1 MEVCFNTK
9 VVAQDPR
16 FQELRAKYEKYPES
30 MVMRVLQHF
39 REKYDYEA
47 DWYPS
52 TPGQKGAFSRF
63 MKYELKGMDLART
76 TRDLEQH
83 NVDLM
88 YETMYRTFTPAQL
101 ESRLSMLQ
109 AVFSYIVET
118 EAQKQGVLLKSNE
131 DRQQVIK
138 SFGKDG
144 KNPYV
149 SIMQK
154 VFEFIE
160 NFYAKD
166 RDFHKRMLIRNYDIT
181 DEELSDPDNVDFL
194 EETID
199 GIISSYKKVLELK
212 DQLAALAAPRIG
224 DTEGFIVSIKDNKV
238 SFTDMHDAEVEGTDE
253 EGKQDDGEDYEEGT
267 KGERYTDFRTL
278 KLMETLSPKAKK
290 FLSKLYKVDFDGHV
304 VYDDINMPQTVGTR
318 QAAVVLHRVLRDS
331 TPQTFLDDIKAAA
344 VNYPWMAGL
353 WRELNKHPQYQTTI
367 YDAFKKCETNYFYI
381 NFEDGNMKPSFANSR
396 AAGNV
401 IMREAGN
408 NITGGYVLDPEFS
421 IYTEDR
427 LLKSNQE
434 LAEIARKYD
443 AFDNPKINDA
453 LRFINMVT
461 DDAGLSDKAKLRW
474 ISEIEKKY
482 NEDFHYLLNAPEEA
496 MDIFLAKNPDVLPA
510 LARALRGCGVTV
522 DEKDLRTLALQKFTK
537 RSWKFMSDKRLS
549 DSDKYGRNKLYQII
563 RATNG
568 LLGKAQETVTMS
580 KRYNNLGK
588 TNTGQYFYNT
598 ASYQFRLLNNVLSL
612 AKYNETEER
621 VFNNG
626 KSLSTNNDVNLLH
639 QIVDELSNS
648 DRLSNED
655 YQKMIM
661 DKYAKYEGMS
671 LGDGD
676 TMRLTGW
683 LKEMYDGNH
692 AGVDST
698 RSARFR
704 LIDVCGYNHLEY
716 SKMNKSQ
723 HILAAM
729 AMYFKHREMEGFCG
743 SYVGYEVPIQAD
755 YSTAYNFVTGP
766 TFGARMGSMEEV
778 IESKRKQEIEWAGT
792 DDVEAVEKINA
803 KYDKAL
809 EDYRKEYMTDP
820 DNNRD
825 HYRSDRH
832 LTVRLDGKLYA
843 ADIVEKLAD
852 ETLIELERIQ
862 AIRDREKDPSWKL
875 NLGTYDRQGKRFQIF
890 PEFND
895 NGFEEKYASFDNAD
909 EARDFLLEQVA
920 AQLEKVIADDIRTLN
935 ESKVLS
941 HPAMKSMKDEYY
953 GDDLYAEDGKFESLP
968 GYAQGRMQDFFLN
981 TFYAR
986 QQMCKIFTGGMQQF
1000 NGLLDYEKRN
1010 MILHATH
1017 SSMYTEAKDRLGNKV
1032 GKSTENCLYL
1042 EDDVAESAIM
1052 KPVSEML
1059 GQLLRKG
1066 IISRDQYD
1074 TMLKSYKK
1082 KITTTDGQAFRT
1094 LESYRRI
1101 MMMTDKWDDRQE
1113 AAYKKIINYS
1123 EHPSIDLSDAVS
1135 VLMDGIKPIYTGF
1148 EEVQAY
1154 PGQKPVRMTVLH
1166 KYSETLLLPYF
1177 LAEHC
1182 LGSQSAPLRGLS
1194 MARRE
1199 LAKQGKDIDLFI
1211 MHSGVK
1217 VGAFSVASPFAK
1229 DKKTG
1234 ERLLKDADGIRDYL
1248 VEYVNTVP
1256 GAVHTL
1262 DMKGYGIAA
1271 SVSHDPM
1278 DERIAIASQAEKV
1291 GMANIEDGD
1300 KVNVN
1305 GKEMDAREARELYY
1319 QIKSADIIDMY
1330 KQLRSLFFS
1339 SEALDKAFR
1348 EEISSRP
1355 YSSREM
1361 QYALCLLKNGQ
1372 FAVPLFAPN
1381 VEHQVQ
1387 QLMASMIKK
1396 RLTKP
1401 KSEGANILQT
1411 TGFGVDM
1418 DVQGFD
1424 DRNAIADSDKLE
1436 IKFDGEGENKRIK
1449 YVEVFMPLND
1459 SRLKVFADSD
1469 GKITPERLQELI
1481 DNKTI
1486 PEEML
1491 EFVAYRTPSD
1501 AEHSVIPCRIK
1512 GFTSPADGPS
1522 IKMPKEVMVLTG
1534 HDYDGDKMRCHFKS
1548 FRLVD
1553 RSDTETELTD
1563 DEVTQM
1569 ILGQKSVNPEFKKC
1583 VLDEYDYS
1591 KPAYE
1596 NTRAARVNERVSL
1609 FFAQLTSPAGSRRV
1623 LIPGG
1628 CDMTKVYAKSIYL
1641 VAASRNPSQMEVIRK
1656 ALSNL
1661 GMAEAQ
1667 IRSVTSDTSS
1677 LYDYLSSL
1685 SDGELSDIMNAVNG
1699 YLTPFSMTHAA
1710 DSFEYMMGGADMIG
1724 IYAMYNSAFQMFQR
1738 INLTYTPGRTK
1749 LGDVNVTMFGHQFGK
1764 LFQTRNRNGMLASL
1778 SLARLLNAAVDN
1790 GKDPVLGY
1798 LHQNPEMSKLT
1809 FFMLA
1814 AGLEEE
1820 DVHLVLNQPI
1830 VLELMRRMKEGKK
1843 GDDEASMYR
1852 TIDDILSEL
1861 TMNGAKVPEADT
1873 NKYWNALKTV
1883 ASMDKDDYT
1892 SALGLDFSSLRS
1904 TDDLDL
1910 LQHQCAILATLRHL
1924 NGPASDLA
1932 KFVRYTR
1939 PESAKGAIG
1948 TDIASIIA
1956 KKANLDDF
1964 RQDIVRKQ
1972 DNTIAGMGDILKAR
1986 DANIDWSDEYLNR
1999 MLGDKLP
2006 EAVALNTLMIDNS
2019 FDMFSSFFP
2028 QARRTWYDFIVK
2040 VAKEYD
2046 YSTIDESLI
2055 RKIANDMILWKLL
2068 SDKNF
2073 VQGDPQEEQKRILVD
2088 VPKDFRDLK
2097 VRIEKAH
2104 ENPGTDMEAEQL
2116 YENVFLKKIRVT
2128 SPEEQKAPR
2137 LMFFMDGAPA
2147 EGTRDLIS
2155 SGWNELMQSK
2165 DPKIR
2170 KLGTDLFKYNMYSNG
2185 FSYGMYEFAH
2195 FAPYSV
2201 LSATPGYIQALRNLV
2216 WRSHVSWRDEREM
2229 ENFINQ
2235 YYMNHWGEGHLVS
2248 QVKAENMPLTKTAE
2262 GLKVDS
2268 TDKEFNEAV
2277 ASNRY
2282 IVVSSSIPGNRK
2294 GARSQT
2300 LYRVDKIGDGVYL
2313 SQAAKLG
2320 AFSRRSQVT
2329 RQYNPVVDYHD
2340 IQPVTPGNDS
2350 SWGTLSSGLKG
2361 KFVIDSNANIEAPGM
2376 MAADRTA
2383 AANARLSSYFGM
2395 NITAKD
2401 VRNAE
2406 DKQAGI
2412 TKSDSELDKLAKRS
2426 CEIVRN
2432 ITDKMWA
2439 RYSDN
2444 GYEVSSIGDKRF
2456 SALYAKFRLGTI
2468 IDGVDVGG
2476 MTIENV
2482 YQSIIKKSGKGQ
2494 TPSKESK
2501 LYRSSVNSYTG
2512 NITPDANTIFVF
2524 GSNPEGRHG
2533 AGAAKIAREKF
2544 GAKYGQGEGLQGSA
2558 YALPTKD
2565 LRVTYNNSLRS
2576 ISPAQIIESI
2586 KNLYE
2591 TARQHPDKQFKVA
2604 YRNTDK
2610 ASLNGYTGLEMIEM
2624 FLKAGSIPANIVF
2637 SKEWVD
2643 TGKFNLSREELEDFS
2658 YVEGYLPLWKKW
2670 AEQNPELINDLREKS
2685 AGKVLT
2691 DKFASTRVSQARALS
2706 DILASG
2712 TNTAVITGSEAES
2725 LVQTMPVEDENVN
2738 SAPVE
2743 GKVQESS
2750 STAERQF
2757 TDAEMLKA
2765 AQDAFKKNMFGSIK
2779 VVDKDKATGEYVVND
2794 VPATPDNVRKARQ
2807 QRTFTELNR
2816 KLREILNR
2824 HGIGIGVLYNAEARM
2839 NLGGVAVFDTAN
2851 VTAEGLLE
2859 LIRLAEGYEGEQ
2871 ALPEEFA
2878 HVALEMLGHDHALVK
2893 RLLNAID
2900 DSDEAL
2906 REAYESEDGN
2916 LYDEYVKVYGN
2927 ENRDKLVLEAAG
2939 KLVAKALLR
2948 EQKIRTGGVRGL
2960 ITRIVD
2966 AIKSMLRKFSRN
2978 EVQDAIF
2985 EASGIASKI
2994 AREMLGGRLADD
3006 MSIQNIA
3013 SNDSMF
3019 NIVKTNLTDKQDIL
3033 SKLWKTET
3041 KRYEI
3046 LKKRAGYYN
3055 VGTAP
3060 ASVEAAERQLKKLEA
3075 SIRSHKVEDAVMT
3088 YLNDGLAFLA
3098 ATEKSLDDSVNSG
3111 RPMNSVCK
3119 KLNTVRD
3126 TLYSYAKAVDYIR
3139 EGISSKE
3146 IADSLNLT
3154 ETLDRLQG
3162 VLNKFHD
3169 KYMSLARRY
3178 FEEMLSNVYGESGVT
3193 VEIGRER
3200 GRQITIHEMA
3210 TRADR
3215 DISLASRWFDAIAD
3229 CNDYVLKAVDDITRD
3244 AKMRARKHA
3253 AEIKP
3258 RIEVAVADLV
3268 RETGSRDQ
3276 SFMFEKDAKGHR
3288 TGKYISEAASQKL
3301 PKAQKKFY
3309 DTMIEIQ
3316 KEADRLLPKPLIDK
3330 RGALGIVM
3338 VRKYAMERVAAAK
3351 GFNGKMLEAWEGIR
3365 NEVMET
3371 SEDFDPEVQEVA
3383 VDFEGNKV
3391 DMLPVKFLNKG
3402 KKESYDDMT
3411 DDVAASMMAYAGM
3424 AYEYGEMSNVINTL
3438 ENAKYMAGE
3447 RDVVQRSGNRQRQET
3462 IDSDDVTFT
3471 TPFTKKAAQLH
3482 AQKALEDF
3490 FSMHI
3495 YGHMAADEGTF
3506 GNTRISKRKVVNM
3519 VNSITSFSQMAFNLT
3534 QRISNVTTGAMQV
3547 VVESAGKGVYNIA
3560 DVTWASNI
3568 YMKNTADR
3576 FAQTGRTESDNKLS
3590 LWNEH
3595 FDVHQDNG
3603 RYNNKY
3609 KKGDISRWFNTNML
3623 YAGLTAGED
3632 YLSSVT
3638 SLAVARNYKVK
3649 DASGKVGNLWDA
3661 YEVKYLDEANRT
3673 GAYLALKKG
3682 YTKTNGSPITA
3693 EDEAR
3698 FAKQVAALN
3707 FEMQGIYNMD
3717 DRSAVQQ
3724 YAFGALMIMY
3734 RKWIAPA
3741 IKRRY
3746 GRVQYSAL
3754 KGTYE
3759 EGYYIT
3765 LWNLLSDSFVD
3776 AKDAVTADQSDAAL
3790 LNIFNDISAFAN
3802 AWKINYSKM
3811 TAYEKSCITK
3821 ACTELGTVAGLWLAT
3836 TLLLRLP
3843 PDDKDG
3849 MLGWAESMMLSQ
3861 MLRLRSELWAQ
3872 TPMGV
3877 VPESFRILK
3886 SPFAAADPIKRT
3898 LDTFQLIL
3906 PWNYFTK
3913 IKSGRYRGHS
3923 KAYQYMMSM
3932 PILGMYRQVQKFI
3945 DPTPLIQYYTNS

>member
-1 MEVCFNTK
+1 MEHYKEYDSDDIIDSLDIFRE
-9 VVAQDPR
+9 QYDYDDD
-16 FQELRAKYEKYPES
+16 FYPE
-30 MVMRVLQHF
+30 
-39 REKYDYEA
+39 
-47 DWYPS
+47 
-52 TPGQKGAFSRF
+52 TPGQRGMFTRF
-63 MKYELKGMDLART
+63 LKYEIDGIWLSSDEAER
-76 TRDLEQH
+76 LEQK

-109 AVFSYIVET
+109 AVFSYIVEV
-118 EAQKQGVLLKSNE
+118 EAQKQGVLLKSNA

-154 VFEFIE
+154 VFELIE

-166 RDFHKRMLIRNYDIT
+166 RDFHRKNILNRLRNLGFSEAQMSTDHAKASINRKIDLI
-181 DEELSDPDNVDFL
+181 
-194 EETID
+194 ID
-199 GIISSYKKVLELK
+199 AYKKVLELK

-224 DTEGFIVSIKDNKV
+224 DTEGFIVSIKGNKV
-238 SFTDMHDAEVEGTDE
+238 SFTDMHDEDTEDTDE

-267 KGERYTDFRTL
+267 KGERYTDFRVL

-290 FLSKLYKVDFDGHV
+290 FLSKLYKVDFNGHV
-304 VYDDINMPQTVGTR
+304 VYDDINMPETVGTR
-318 QAAVVLHRVLRDS
+318 QAAVVLHRVLRNS
-331 TPQTFLDDIKAAA
+331 TPQSFMDDIKAAA
-344 VNYPWMAGL
+344 VNYPWLTGL
-353 WRELNKHPQYQTTI
+353 WRELNRHPEYQTTI

-381 NFEDGNMKPSFANSR
+381 NFENGNMKPSFANSR

-474 ISEIEKKY
+474 ISGIEKKY

-496 MDIFLAKNPDVLPA
+496 MDIFLAKNPDVLPT

-580 KRYNNLGK
+580 KRYNNLGQ

-598 ASYQFRLLNNVLSL
+598 ASYQFKLLNNVLSL

-648 DRLSNED
+648 DRLSKED
-655 YQKMIM
+655 YRKMIM

-692 AGVDST
+692 AGVDSN

-716 SKMNKSQ
+716 SEMNKSQ

-766 TFGARMGSMEEV
+766 SYGCAV
-778 IESKRKQEIEWAGT
+778 PVESILENKRKQELSAIDENDT
-792 DDVEAVEKINA
+792 EEVERIKS
-803 KYDKAL
+803 KYDSLL
-809 EDYRKEYMTDP
+809 EELKIDKDKRGSEGYRA
-820 DNNRD
+820 
-825 HYRSDRH
+825 DRR
-832 LTVRLDGKLYA
+832 LTLRIDGKLYA
-843 ADIVEKLAD
+843 AGVVNLLAD

-862 AIRDREKDPSWKL
+862 AIRDRENDPSWKL
-875 NLGTYDRQGKRFQIF
+875 DLGTYDRQGKRFQIF

-941 HPAMKSMKDEYY
+941 HPAMKSMKEEYY
-953 GDDLYAEDGKFESLP
+953 GDDLFAEDGKFESLP
-968 GYAQGRMQDFFLN
+968 GYAQARLQDFFLN

-1032 GKSTENCLYL
+1032 GKSTQNCLYL

-1052 KPVSEML
+1052 QPVSEML
-1059 GQLLRKG
+1059 GQLLKKNV
-1066 IISRDQYD
+1066 ITRDQYD
-1074 TMLKSYKK
+1074 TMLKSYR
-1082 KITTTDGQAFRT
+1082 KIKTTDGQAFRT
-1094 LESYRRI
+1094 LESYRSI
-1101 MMMTDKWDDRQE
+1101 MMMADKWDDAHE
-1113 AAYKKIINYS
+1113 GAYRKIMSYS

-1199 LAKQGKDIDLFI
+1199 FAKQGKDIDLFI

-1234 ERLLKDADGIRDYL
+1234 SRLLKDADGIRDYL

-1262 DMKGYGIAA
+1262 DMRGYGIAA

-1305 GKEMDAREARELYY
+1305 GREMDAIEARELYY

-1355 YSSREM
+1355 YSSMEM

-1436 IKFDGEGENKRIK
+1436 VKFEGEGENKHIK

-1481 DNKTI
+1481 GSKTI

-1522 IKMPKEVMVLTG
+1522 IKMPKDVMVLTG

-1553 RSDTETELTD
+1553 RSDSDTELTD

-1569 ILGQKSVNPEFKKC
+1569 ILGQKAVNPEFKKC

-1641 VAASRNPSQMEVIRK
+1641 AAASRNPSQMEVIRK

-1661 GMAEAQ
+1661 GMAGVQ

-1699 YLTPFSMTHAA
+1699 YSTPFSMTHAA

-1738 INLTYTPGRTK
+1738 IDLSYVPSATRM
-1749 LGDVNVTMFGHQFGK
+1749 GDVNVSMFGHQFGK

-1798 LHQNPEMSKLT
+1798 LHQTPEMSKLT

-1820 DVHLVLNQPI
+1820 DVHLVINQPVVI
-1830 VLELMRRMKEGKK
+1830 EMMRRMKDGRK
-1843 GDDEASMYR
+1843 GDEESSMR
-1852 TIDDILSEL
+1852 QIMEDILSEL
-1861 TMNGAKVPEADT
+1861 TANGQGIEEADPKT
-1873 NKYWNALKTV
+1873 YWKALKTV
-1883 ASMDKDDYT
+1883 ADMGKDDYT
-1892 SALGLDFSSLRS
+1892 SALGIGFDRLRT

-1910 LQHQCAILATLRHL
+1910 LKNQCAVLSTLRHIS
-1924 NGPASDLA
+1924 GPANDLA
-1932 KFVRYTR
+1932 QFVRYTR

-1964 RQDIVRKQ
+1964 RERIAKKQ
-1972 DNTIAGMGDILKAR
+1972 LNTISGMGELMKQR
-1986 DANIDWSDEYLNR
+1986 DSNIGWSEEYLNG
-1999 MLGDKLP
+1999 MLGKRLP
-2006 EAVALNTLMIDNS
+2006 EVVALNSLMIDNS
-2019 FDMFSSFFP
+2019 FDMFSYFFP

-2040 VAKEYD
+2040 MAREYD
-2046 YSTIDESLI
+2046 YNTIDESLI

-2088 VPKDFRDLK
+2088 VPKDLQDLK
-2097 VRIEKAH
+2097 KRIEKAH
-2104 ENPGTDMEAEQL
+2104 ENSGTDWEAERL

-2155 SGWNELMQSK
+2155 AGWNELMQSK

-2170 KLGTDLFKYNMYSNG
+2170 KLATDLFKYNMYSNG

-2201 LSATPGYIQALRNLV
+2201 LAGTPGYIDALRRMV
-2216 WRSHVSWRDEREM
+2216 GRSYVSWRDEREM
-2229 ENFINQ
+2229 ENFMNQ

-2248 QVKAENMPLTKTAE
+2248 QMKAENMPWTITAK

-2268 TDKEFNEAV
+2268 TDMKFNETV

-2282 IVVSSSIPGNRK
+2282 IIVSSSIPGNRK

-2300 LYRVDKIGDGVYL
+2300 LYRVDRIGDGVYL
-2313 SQAAKLG
+2313 SPASKLG

-2350 SWGTLSSGLKG
+2350 SWGTLSSGLKD
-2361 KFVIDSNANIEAPGM
+2361 KFIVDSNSNIEAPGM

-2395 NITAKD
+2395 NVTAKD

-2412 TKSDSELDKLAKRS
+2412 TKSDSELDRLAKRS
-2426 CEIVRN
+2426 GEV
-2432 ITDKMWA
+2432 A
-2439 RYSDN
+2439 R
-2444 GYEVSSIGDKRF
+2444 
-2456 SALYAKFRLGTI
+2456 
-2468 IDGVDVGG
+2468 
-2476 MTIENV
+2476 
-2482 YQSIIKKSGKGQ
+2482 
-2494 TPSKESK
+2494 
-2501 LYRSSVNSYTG
+2501 
-2512 NITPDANTIFVF
+2512 
-2524 GSNPEGRHG
+2524 
-2533 AGAAKIAREKF
+2533 
-2544 GAKYGQGEGLQGSA
+2544 
-2558 YALPTKD
+2558 
-2565 LRVTYNNSLRS
+2565 
-2576 ISPAQIIESI
+2576 
-2586 KNLYE
+2586 
-2591 TARQHPDKQFKVA
+2591 
-2604 YRNTDK
+2604 K
-2610 ASLNGYTGLEMIEM
+2610 A
-2624 FLKAGSIPANIVF
+2624 
-2637 SKEWVD
+2637 D
-2643 TGKFNLSREELEDFS
+2643 
-2658 YVEGYLPLWKKW
+2658 
-2670 AEQNPELINDLREKS
+2670 
-2685 AGKVLT
+2685 
-2691 DKFASTRVSQARALS
+2691 
-2706 DILASG
+2706 
-2712 TNTAVITGSEAES
+2712 VITGSEAES
-2725 LVQTMPVEDENVN
+2725 LAQTMPVEDENVN

-2743 GKVQESS
+2743 EKVQ
-2750 STAERQF
+2750 ERQF

-2765 AQDAFKKNMFGSIK
+2765 AQDAFKNNMFGSIK
-2779 VVDKDKATGEYVVND
+2779 VVDKDTATGEYVVND

-2878 HVALEMLGHDHALVK
+2878 HVALEMLGHDHVLVK

-2900 DSDEAL
+2900 GSDEAL
-2906 REAYESEDGN
+2906 REAYESEEGN

-2948 EQKIRTGGVRGL
+2948 EQKIRTGGIRGL
-2960 ITRIVD
+2960 VTRIVH
-2966 AIKSMLRKFSRN
+2966 APQVQQERGAGRHLR
-2978 EVQDAIF
+2978 
-2985 EASGIASKI
+2985 
-2994 AREMLGGRLADD
+2994 GR
-3006 MSIQNIA
+3006 
-3013 SNDSMF
+3013 
-3019 NIVKTNLTDKQDIL
+3019 
-3033 SKLWKTET
+3033 
-3041 KRYEI
+3041 RH
-3046 LKKRAGYYN
+3046 
-3055 VGTAP
+3055 
-3060 ASVEAAERQLKKLEA
+3060 SVE
-3075 SIRSHKVEDAVMT
+3075 
-3088 YLNDGLAFLA
+3088 
-3098 ATEKSLDDSVNSG
+3098 
-3111 RPMNSVCK
+3111 
-3119 KLNTVRD
+3119 
-3126 TLYSYAKAVDYIR
+3126 
-3139 EGISSKE
+3139 
-3146 IADSLNLT
+3146 
-3154 ETLDRLQG
+3154 
-3162 VLNKFHD
+3162 
-3169 KYMSLARRY
+3169 
-3178 FEEMLSNVYGESGVT
+3178 
-3193 VEIGRER
+3193 
-3200 GRQITIHEMA
+3200 
-3210 TRADR
+3210 
-3215 DISLASRWFDAIAD
+3215 D
-3229 CNDYVLKAVDDITRD
+3229 C
-3244 AKMRARKHA
+3244 
-3253 AEIKP
+3253 
-3258 RIEVAVADLV
+3258 
-3268 RETGSRDQ
+3268 
-3276 SFMFEKDAKGHR
+3276 
-3288 TGKYISEAASQKL
+3288 
-3301 PKAQKKFY
+3301 
-3309 DTMIEIQ
+3309 
-3316 KEADRLLPKPLIDK
+3316 
-3330 RGALGIVM
+3330 
-3338 VRKYAMERVAAAK
+3338 
-3351 GFNGKMLEAWEGIR
+3351 
-3365 NEVMET
+3365 
-3371 SEDFDPEVQEVA
+3371 
-3383 VDFEGNKV
+3383 
-3391 DMLPVKFLNKG
+3391 
-3402 KKESYDDMT
+3402 
-3411 DDVAASMMAYAGM
+3411 
-3424 AYEYGEMSNVINTL
+3424 
-3438 ENAKYMAGE
+3438 
-3447 RDVVQRSGNRQRQET
+3447 
-3462 IDSDDVTFT
+3462 
-3471 TPFTKKAAQLH
+3471 
-3482 AQKALEDF
+3482 
-3490 FSMHI
+3490 
-3495 YGHMAADEGTF
+3495 
-3506 GNTRISKRKVVNM
+3506 
-3519 VNSITSFSQMAFNLT
+3519 
-3534 QRISNVTTGAMQV
+3534 
-3547 VVESAGKGVYNIA
+3547 
-3560 DVTWASNI
+3560 
-3568 YMKNTADR
+3568 
-3576 FAQTGRTESDNKLS
+3576 
-3590 LWNEH
+3590 
-3595 FDVHQDNG
+3595 
-3603 RYNNKY
+3603 
-3609 KKGDISRWFNTNML
+3609 KGDAWR
-3623 YAGLTAGED
+3623 
-3632 YLSSVT
+3632 
-3638 SLAVARNYKVK
+3638 
-3649 DASGKVGNLWDA
+3649 
-3661 YEVKYLDEANRT
+3661 
-3673 GAYLALKKG
+3673 
-3682 YTKTNGSPITA
+3682 KT
-3693 EDEAR
+3693 
-3698 FAKQVAALN
+3698 
-3707 FEMQGIYNMD
+3707 
-3717 DRSAVQQ
+3717 
-3724 YAFGALMIMY
+3724 
-3734 RKWIAPA
+3734 
-3741 IKRRY
+3741 
-3746 GRVQYSAL
+3746 
-3754 KGTYE
+3754 
-3759 EGYYIT
+3759 
-3765 LWNLLSDSFVD
+3765 
-3776 AKDAVTADQSDAAL
+3776 
-3790 LNIFNDISAFAN
+3790 
-3802 AWKINYSKM
+3802 
-3811 TAYEKSCITK
+3811 C
-3821 ACTELGTVAGLWLAT
+3821 
-3836 TLLLRLP
+3836 
-3843 PDDKDG
+3843 
-3849 MLGWAESMMLSQ
+3849 
-3861 MLRLRSELWAQ
+3861 
-3872 TPMGV
+3872 
-3877 VPESFRILK
+3877 
-3886 SPFAAADPIKRT
+3886 
-3898 LDTFQLIL
+3898 
-3906 PWNYFTK
+3906 
-3913 IKSGRYRGHS
+3913 
-3923 KAYQYMMSM
+3923 
-3932 PILGMYRQVQKFI
+3932 
-3945 DPTPLIQYYTNS
+3945 